1 MCYLCNGN
9 QNIFTFIKMIQTV
22 VKRDGRIVGFNEQKI
37 MAAIRKAMMHTEKGE
52 DDALVQKITD
62 HISIHGKSQMTVEKI
77 QDSVEMELMK
87 SARKDVAQRYI
98 AYRNQRSIARK
109 AKTRDV
115 FMEIVNIKN
124 NDVTRENANMNADTP
139 AGMMMKFA
147 SETTKPFVDD
157 YLLADEVRDAVTHN
171 YIHIHDKDYYPTKS
185 LTCVQHPLDHILEHG
200 FVAGHGS
207 SRPAKRIETAAVLAC
222 ISLETCQNE
231 MHGGQ
236 AIPAFDFY
244 LAPYVRSSYIEEVK
258 NLEKLTGRDLSSL
271 YDIAFDDFLLK
282 ELDGLEGDARLSQHA
297 MNKTVNRVHQAM
309 EAFIHNMNT
318 IHSRGGNQV
327 VFSSI
332 NYGTDTSAEGR
343 CIMRELLKSTYE
355 GVGNGE
361 TAIFPIQIWK
371 KKRGVNYLPEDRNY
385 DLYQLACKVT
395 ARRFFPNFLNLDATF
410 NQNSNWKAD
419 DPKRYLWEI
428 ATMGCRTRVFENR
441 FGAKTSVAR
450 GNLSFT
456 TINIVKLA
464 IECMQIGNKEER
476 INAFFAKLDRMLEI
490 TAKQL
495 DDRFQFQKTAF
506 AKQFPLLMT
515 KLWIDC
521 DKLQPSDTIES
532 VINQGTLGI
541 GFIGLAECLKALV
554 GKHHGESD
562 EAQAL
567 GLKIVTYMRDRAN
580 EFSERYQHNYSVLA
594 TPAEG
599 LSGRFTKFDRKRYG
613 AIEGITDRD
622 YYTNS
627 NHVPVYYK
635 CSALHKAEV
644 EAPYHDLTRGGHIF
658 YVEIDGDATH
668 NPEVISN
675 VVDMMDK
682 LDIGYGS
689 VNHNRNRCMD
699 CGYENADTKLDVC
712 PKCGSQHI
720 DKLQRITGYLVGTTD
735 RWNQGKLAELND
747 RVTHVD
753 GKCE

>member
-1 MCYLCNGN
+1 
-9 QNIFTFIKMIQTV
+9 MIQTV

-37 MAAIRKAMMHTEKGE
+37 MAAIRKAMLHTDKGE
-52 DDALVQKITD
+52 DSTLIEQITD
-62 HISIHGKSQMTVEKI
+62 HISFRGKSQMSVEAI
-77 QDSVEMELMK
+77 QDAIEMELMK
-87 SARKDVAQRYI
+87 SARKDVAQKYI
-98 AYRNQRSIARK
+98 AYRNQRNIARK

-115 FMEIVNIKN
+115 FMSIVNAKN
-124 NDVTRENANMNADTP
+124 NDITRENANMNADTP

-157 YLLADEVRDAVTHN
+157 YLLSEEVRDAVLHN

-185 LTCVQHPLDHILEHG
+185 LTCVQHPLDIILQHG
-200 FVAGHGS
+200 FTAGHGS

-244 LAPYVRSSYIEEVK
+244 LAPYVRMSYQEEVK
-258 NLEKLTGRDLSSL
+258 NLEKLTGEDLKDLYNAPIDDYLEKSL
-271 YDIAFDDFLLK
+271 
-282 ELDGLEGDARLSQHA
+282 EGLEGKARLEQHA
-297 MNKTVNRVHQAM
+297 INKTVNRVHQAM

-343 CIMRELLKSTYE
+343 CIMREILESTYE

-410 NQNSNWKAD
+410 NQNEKWRAD
-419 DPKRYLWEI
+419 DPERYKWEI
-428 ATMGCRTRVFENR
+428 ATMGCRTRVFEDR
-441 FGAKTSVAR
+441 WGEKTSIAR
-450 GNLSFT
+450 GNLSFS

-464 IECMQIGNKEER
+464 IECMGIENKKQR
-476 INAFFAKLDRMLEI
+476 IDMFFAKLDNILDI

-495 DDRFQFQKTAF
+495 DERFQFQKTAM
-506 AKQFPLLMT
+506 AKQFPLLM
-515 KLWIDC
+515 KYLWVGA
-521 DKLQPSDTIES
+521 DKLKPEETIES
-532 VINQGTLGI
+532 VINHGTLGI
-541 GFIGLAECLKALV
+541 GFIGLAECLKALI
-554 GKHHGESD
+554 GKHHGESE
-562 EAQAL
+562 EAQEL
-567 GLKIVTYMRDRAN
+567 GLKIITYMRDRAN
-580 EFSERYQHNYSVLA
+580 EFSDQYHHNYSILA

-599 LSGRFTKFDRKRYG
+599 LSGKFTKKDRKEFG
-613 AIEGITDRD
+613 VIPGVTDRD

-635 CSALHKAEV
+635 CTALQKAKI

-668 NPEVISN
+668 NPSVIAS

-682 LDIGYGS
+682 YNMGYGS
-689 VNHNRNRCMD
+689 VNHNRNRCLD
-699 CGYENADTKLDVC
+699 CGYENADTNLTVC
-712 PKCGSQHI
+712 PKCGSHHI

-735 RWNQGKLAELND
+735 RWNSGKLAELHD
-747 RVTHVD
+747 RVTHID
-753 GKCE
+753 TPKK

>member
-1 MCYLCNGN
+1 
-9 QNIFTFIKMIQTV
+9 MIQTV
-22 VKRDGRIVGFNEQKI
+22 KKRDGRIVGFNEQKV
-37 MAAIRKAMMHTEKGE
+37 MAAIRKAMLHTDKGE
-52 DDALVQKITD
+52 DERLLYQITD
-62 HISIHGKSQMTVEKI
+62 RIAQRGESQMTVEEI
-77 QDSVEMELMK
+77 QDLVEMELMK
-87 SARKDVAQRYI
+87 SSRKDVAQKYI

-109 AKTRDV
+109 AKTREV
-115 FMEIVNIKN
+115 FLDIVNIKN

-157 YLLADEVRDAVTHN
+157 YLLSEESRNAVEHN
-171 YIHIHDKDYYPTKS
+171 YLHIHDKDYYPTKS
-185 LTCVQHPLDHILEHG
+185 LTCVQHPLDNILQNG
-200 FVAGHGS
+200 FTAGHGA
-207 SRPAKRIETAAVLAC
+207 SRAAKRIETASVLAC
-222 ISLETCQNE
+222 ISLECAQNE

-244 LAPYVRSSYIEEVK
+244 LAPFVRLSYIEELK
-258 NLEKLTGRDLSSL
+258 ALEDLYGESLQDL
-271 YDIAFDDFLLK
+271 YDEPLMDYLK
-282 ELDGLEGDARLSQHA
+282 APLDGLEGRDRARQHA
-297 MNKTVNRVHQAM
+297 INKTVARVHQAM

-343 CIMRELLKSTYE
+343 CVMREILLSTYE

-371 KKRGVNYLPEDRNY
+371 KKRGVNYLPEDRNF

-395 ARRFFPNFLNLDATF
+395 ARRFFPNFLNLDASF
-410 NQNSNWKAD
+410 NQDSEWRAD
-419 DPKRYLWEI
+419 DPKRFVHEV

-441 FGAKTSVAR
+441 FGPKTSIGR
-450 GNLSFT
+450 GNLSFS

-464 IECMQIGNKEER
+464 LECREEQDEQKR
-476 INAFFAKLDRMLEI
+476 IDMFFAKLDQMLEI

-506 AKQFPLLMT
+506 AKQFPLLMQC
-515 KLWIDC
+515 LWIGA
-521 DKLQPSDTIES
+521 DKLKPMDSIES

-541 GFIGLAECLKALV
+541 GFIGLAECLVALI
-554 GKHHGESD
+554 GKHHGESE

-567 GLKIVTYMRDRAN
+567 GVKIVTYMRDRAN
-580 EFSERYQHNYSVLA
+580 EFCERYHHNYSVLA

-599 LSGRFTKFDRKRYG
+599 LSGKFTKKDRKEFG
-613 AIEGITDRD
+613 VVPGVTDRD

-635 CSALHKAEV
+635 CSARHKAEI

-668 NPEVISN
+668 NPQVIMS
-675 VVDMMDK
+675 VVDMMDQ
-682 LDIGYGS
+682 LNMGYGS

-699 CGYENADTKLDVC
+699 CGYENADDNLEKC
-712 PKCGSQHI
+712 PKCGSNNI

-735 RWNQGKLAELND
+735 RWNSGKLAELND
-747 RVTHVD
+747 RVTHID
-753 GKCE
+753 HSAQDQDLFK

>member
-1 MCYLCNGN
+1 
-9 QNIFTFIKMIQTV
+9 MIQTV
-22 VKRDGRIVGFNEQKI
+22 KKRDGRIVGFNEQKV
-37 MAAIRKAMMHTEKGE
+37 MAAIRKAMLHTDMHTDKGE
-52 DDALVQKITD
+52 DERLLYQITD
-62 HISIHGKSQMTVEKI
+62 RIAQRGESQMTVEEI
-77 QDSVEMELMK
+77 QDLVEMELMK
-87 SARKDVAQRYI
+87 SSRKDVAQKYI

-109 AKTRDV
+109 AKTREV
-115 FMEIVNIKN
+115 FLDIVNIKN

-157 YLLADEVRDAVTHN
+157 YLLSEESRNAVEHN
-171 YIHIHDKDYYPTKS
+171 YLHIHDKDYYPTKS
-185 LTCVQHPLDHILEHG
+185 LTCVQHPLDNILHHG
-200 FVAGHGS
+200 FTAGHGA
-207 SRPAKRIETAAVLAC
+207 SRAAKRIETASVLAC
-222 ISLETCQNE
+222 ISMECAQNE

-244 LAPYVRSSYIEEVK
+244 LAPFVRMSYIEELK
-258 NLEKLTGRDLSSL
+258 ALEDLNGEDYKEL
-271 YDIAFDDFLLK
+271 YDEPLMDYLK
-282 ELDGLEGDARLSQHA
+282 APLDGLQGKDRARQHA
-297 MNKTVNRVHQAM
+297 MNKTVARVHQAM

-343 CIMRELLKSTYE
+343 CVMREILLSTYE
-355 GVGNGE
+355 GVGDGE

-371 KKRGVNYLPEDRNY
+371 KKRGVNYLPEDRNF

-410 NQNSNWKAD
+410 NQDPDWKA
-419 DPKRYLWEI
+419 
-428 ATMGCRTRVFENR
+428 FENR
-441 FGAKTSVAR
+441 YGQRTSIGR
-450 GNLSFT
+450 GNLSFS

-464 IECMQIGNKEER
+464 LECREEQDEQKR
-476 INAFFAKLDRMLEI
+476 IDMFMAKLDQMLEI

-506 AKQFPLLMT
+506 AKQFPLLMQC
-515 KLWIDC
+515 LWVGA
-521 DKLQPSDTIES
+521 DKLKPMDTIES

-541 GFIGLAECLKALV
+541 GFIGLAEALV
-554 GKHHGESD
+554 ALTGKHHGES
-562 EAQAL
+562 EKAQEL
-567 GLKIVTYMRDRAN
+567 GLKIITYMRDRAN
-580 EFSERYQHNYSVLA
+580 EFCDRYHHNYSILA

-599 LSGRFTKFDRKRYG
+599 LSGKFTKKDRKEFG
-613 AIEGITDRD
+613 VIPGVTDRD

-635 CSALHKAEV
+635 CSARHKAEV
-644 EAPYHDLTRGGHIF
+644 EAPYHNLTRGGHIF

-668 NPEVISN
+668 NPQVIMS
-675 VVDMMDK
+675 VVDMMDQ
-682 LDIGYGS
+682 LDMGYGS

-699 CGYENADTKLDVC
+699 CGYENADDHLEKC
-712 PKCGSQHI
+712 PKCGSTNI

-735 RWNQGKLAELND
+735 RWNSGKLAELND
-747 RVTHVD
+747 RVTHID
-753 GKCE
+753 HSAQEQELF

>member
-1 MCYLCNGN
+1 
-9 QNIFTFIKMIQTV
+9 MIQTV

-37 MAAIRKAMMHTEKGE
+37 MAAIRKAMISTEKGE
-52 DDALVQKITD
+52 DDSLLQNITD
-62 HISIHGKSQMTVEKI
+62 RIAARGSAQMTVEQI

-87 SARKDVAQRYI
+87 SSRKDVAQRYI

-115 FMEIVNIKN
+115 FLDIVNIKN

-157 YLLADEVRDAVTHN
+157 YLLSPESRDAVEHN
-171 YIHIHDKDYYPTKS
+171 YLHIHDKDYYPTKS
-185 LTCVQHPLDHILEHG
+185 LTCCQHPLDNILTKG
-200 FVAGHGS
+200 FVAGHGA

-222 ISLETCQNE
+222 ISLECAQNE

-244 LAPYVRSSYIEEVK
+244 LAPYVRLSYIEELK
-258 NLEKLTGRDLSSL
+258 ALEDLYGESFADL
-271 YDIAFDDFLLK
+271 YHEPLIDYLK
-282 ELDGLEGDARLSQHA
+282 QDLDGLKGKDRVRQHA
-297 MNKTVNRVHQAM
+297 INKTVSRVHQAM

-343 CIMRELLKSTYE
+343 CIMRELLNSTYQ

-371 KKRGVNYLPEDRNY
+371 KKRGVNYLPQDPNY

-410 NQNSNWKAD
+410 NQSDAWRAD
-419 DPKRYLWEI
+419 DPKRYMNEV

-441 FGAKTSVAR
+441 FGPKTSVGR
-450 GNLSFT
+450 GNLSFS
-456 TINIVKLA
+456 TINIVRIA
-464 IECMQIGNKEER
+464 IECMDVKDQEAR
-476 INAFFAKLDRMLEI
+476 IAKFLAKLDEELEI
-490 TAKQL
+490 AAKQL
-495 DDRFQFQKTAF
+495 DERYQFQKTAF
-506 AKQFPLLMT
+506 VKQFPLLM
-515 KLWIDC
+515 KSLWIGA
-521 DKLQPSDTIES
+521 DKLNSDDTIES

-541 GFIGLAECLKALV
+541 GFIGLAECLVALT
-554 GKHHGESD
+554 GKHHGES
-562 EAQAL
+562 EESQKL
-567 GLKIVTYMRDRAN
+567 GLKIVGYMRDRVN
-580 EFSERYQHNYSVLA
+580 DFSERYQHNYSVLA

-599 LSGRFTKFDRKRYG
+599 LSGKFTKKDRAEFG
-613 AIEGITDRD
+613 SIPGVTDRD

-635 CSALHKAEV
+635 CSARHKAEV
-644 EAPYHDLTRGGHIF
+644 EAPYHEMTRGGHIF

-668 NPEVISN
+668 NPQVIMN
-675 VVDMMDK
+675 VVDMMDQ
-682 LDIGYGS
+682 LNMGYGS

-699 CGYENADTKLDVC
+699 CGYENADSHLEVC
-712 PKCGSQHI
+712 PKCGSKHI

-735 RWNQGKLAELND
+735 RWNHGKLCELND
-747 RVTHVD
+747 RVTHIEGSQQQNLFD
-753 GKCE
+753 EK